1 MPADAA
7 TDIGQGPVRVTVL
20 GATGSI
26 GQSLADLLERNPDRF
41 DVVALVANRNA
52 DALADMAIKLKA
64 SIAVLA
70 ETENYQLLADR
81 LSGTGIRAA
90 SGQAAI
96 AEAVDL
102 EADLVVGAIV
112 GAAGLAP
119 TFRAIKPGRRIAL
132 ANKECLVCAGDLFV
146 DRVREAGAEL
156 LPVDSEH
163 NAIFQVFEK
172 DQADQIEKVI
182 LTASGGPFRTW
193 PLIEKMQSVTPAQA
207 LRHPNW
213 DMGSRITIDSATM
226 MNKGFEVIEASHL
239 FPVAKMT
246 SSMFWFIRSRRFTD
260 LFSTKTARCWR
271 NWEARTCGHRSP
283 IACPSRR
290 RMPVPVKR
298 LNLAELGTLTFEA
311 PDATSGFRA
320 WVLRFRSWMRAAV
333 RRPRSMRRT
342 RSRFEA
348 FLNGRIGFLDIPAAI
363 EAVLDRLSAS
373 DLLKPSK
380 CVEDVL
386 DLDSEARQKTLEWIE
401 SRTFMAL
408 MLQQKSVLPLTRRN
422 SLINNVMQ

>member
-41 DVVALVANRNA
+41 DVVALVSNRNA
-52 DALADMAIKLKA
+52 DGLAEMAIKLNA

-70 ETENYQLLADR
+70 ETENYQRLADR

-102 EADLVVGAIV
+102 EADLVVGAVV

-193 PLIEKMQSVTPAQA
+193 PIEKMQSVTPAQA

-239 FPVAKMT
+239 FPVAN
-246 SSMFWFIRSRRFTD
+246 D
-260 LFSTKTARCWR
+260 QLDVLVHPQSTVHGLVQYKDGSLLAQLGSPDM
-271 NWEARTCGHRSP
+271 RTP
-283 IACPSRR
+283 IAHCLSFPR

-311 PDATSGFRA
+311 PDA
-320 WVLRFRSWMRAAV
+320 VRFPCLGLALQALDAGGGAPAALNAADEV
-333 RRPRSMRRT
+333 AVQ
-342 RSRFEA
+342 A
-348 FLNGRIGFLDIPAAI
+348 FLDGRIGFLDIPAAI
-363 EAVLDRLSAS
+363 DAVLDRLSAS

-386 DLDSEARQKTLEWIE
+386 DLDSEARQKTLEWVE
-401 SRTFMAL
+401 SRT
-408 MLQQKSVLPLTRRN
+408 SWH
-422 SLINNVMQ
+422 